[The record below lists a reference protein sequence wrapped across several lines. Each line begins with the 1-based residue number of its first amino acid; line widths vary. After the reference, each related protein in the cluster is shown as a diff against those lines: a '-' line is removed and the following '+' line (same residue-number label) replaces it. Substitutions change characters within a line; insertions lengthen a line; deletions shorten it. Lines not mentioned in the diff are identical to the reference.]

1 MKDCMMTEDDYA
13 RIGAKIMNEIDNASA
28 GPELDLLI
36 EVEIFGALPLTEDEW
51 NLCKA
56 MIEYRD
62 PNMGIPDMR
71 MIKMPVSEL
80 TYSMK
85 LPFRLIWPR
94 WFSREGYGNYL
105 QMLVEKMRLDGWLF
119 ELCDYDTTTGEDLR
133 SASFQKGVVK
143 GESWANND
151 ALAIARA
158 ALSLLTK
165 FWTWRKFVPIEPET
179 PCKGCGHEAHH
190 HDAVVRRGKPDQYI
204 IRGCGVIEIDRKPHD
219 PWTWESL
226 FAGQHKPC
234 RCKWNGKSRQ

>member
-62 PNMGIPDMR
+62 PNMPPPDTH
-71 MIKMPVSEL
+71 MIKMPLSEP
-80 TYSMK
+80 SHMMK
-85 LPFRLIWPR
+85 LPFRLVWPR
-94 WFSREGYGNYL
+94 WFTRNSPGDQSRT
-105 QMLVEKMRLDGWLF
+105 LVEKMRCDGWLF

-133 SASFQKGVVK
+133 SASFQKGIVK

-158 ALSLLTK
+158 ALIAVREWKKAELTREAMSL
-165 FWTWRKFVPIEPET
+165 
-179 PCKGCGHEAHH
+179 
-190 HDAVVRRGKPDQYI
+190 
-204 IRGCGVIEIDRKPHD
+204 
-219 PWTWESL
+219 
-226 FAGQHKPC
+226 
-234 RCKWNGKSRQ
+234 